1 MVQWV
6 GEVIPLDPLDIMM
19 NKNRV
24 IPFFLPIVSADKQQV
39 VGYEV
44 QPYWMEANERIKLNW
59 FFEDRSIPSEYR
71 LELEDD
77 LQKKAIDLYTAENG
91 KKCFIS
97 IMMSGY

>member
-1 MVQWV
+1 MGRRGDSIGPARYYDEQEP
-6 GEVIPLDPLDIMM
+6 GY
-19 NKNRV
+19 
-24 IPFFLPIVSADKQQV
+24 PFFLPIVSADKQQV

-77 LQKKAIDLYTAENG
+77 LQKKQLTCTLPKTG
-91 KKCFIS
+91 KKCFTS